1 LGSVGG
7 EGTGNNVPK
16 EKGWLRRSG
25 FLRYFG
31 PALIVSVA
39 YFDPGNFGTDIAGG
53 QGFNYDLLWVVW
65 LASMMAMLLQ
75 YLSGKLGIATGRSLA
90 ELAREKLG
98 SRRRVISYWLACE
111 VFAVATDL
119 AEFLGVTVALSLLF
133 GIPQIWAAAIASF
146 DVLFIFAL
154 AGREFRRIELLM
166 VGLVSVVGLGYIYEV
181 LITRPDYF
189 AIAYHSVVPTLS
201 LSAVPVAVGIIGAT
215 VMPHALVV
223 HSWLTKNKLQ
233 RGDAEE
239 KRTLLRYHVFDTVAN
254 LSGAALINV
263 AILVM
268 AAAAFFGRASVATL
282 EDAYVTLTP
291 LFGSL
296 SAIVFALTLLCSGL
310 SSSTTGVLA
319 GQALME
325 GLLGSNV
332 HPWLRR
338 VVLRG
343 INVFP
348 TMVALVLGFNILSL
362 LVYSQVLLSI
372 LIPLP
377 LIPLLYFTSK
387 RSYMGGF
394 VNRRTTTYV
403 ALAFTVVILAFNAF
417 LLVTS
422 L

>member
-1 LGSVGG
+1 M
-7 EGTGNNVPK
+7 EDPKPQK
-16 EKGWLRRSG
+16 EKGWLRKSG

-39 YFDPGNFGTDIAGG
+39 YFDPGNFGTDIAAGAA
-53 QGFNYDLLWVVW
+53 FNYDLLWVVW
-65 LASMMAMLLQ
+65 LASIMAMLLQ

-98 SRRRVISYWLACE
+98 SRRRVIAYWLACE
-111 VFAVATDL
+111 AFALATDL

-133 GIPQIWAAAIASF
+133 GIPTLWAAFIAAF
-146 DVLFIFAL
+146 DVLLIFGL
-154 AGREFRRIELLM
+154 AGKRFRRIEFIIA
-166 VGLVSVVGLGYIYEV
+166 GLVSVVSLGYIYEV
-181 LITRPDYF
+181 LVTKPDF
-189 AIAYHSVVPTLS
+189 AAMTYHSIVPFT
-201 LSAVPVAVGIIGAT
+201 SAGTIAISVGIIGAT

-223 HSWLTKNKLQ
+223 RSWLTKNKLE
-233 RGDAEE
+233 RGDAVE
-239 KRTLLRYHVFDTVAN
+239 KRKLLKYHVWDTVTN

-268 AAAAFFGRASVATL
+268 AAAAFFASHSTGVTL
-282 EDAYVTLTP
+282 QDAYLTLTP
-291 LFGSL
+291 LFGAL
-296 SAIVFALTLLCSGL
+296 SGVVFAVTLLCSGL

-319 GQALME
+319 GQAMME

-338 VVLRG
+338 IVLRG

-348 TMVALVLGFNILSL
+348 TAVALILGLNVLDL
-362 LVYSQVLLSI
+362 LVYSQVILSL

-377 LIPLLYFTSK
+377 MIPLIYFTAK

-394 VNRRTTTYV
+394 VNRRITTV
-403 ALAFTVVILAFNAF
+403 LALAFGAIILVFNVL
-417 LLVTS
+417 LLVGS
-422 L
+422 V